1 MKKRKL
7 LLVLL
12 LCLGIL
18 MGCTSKNPS
27 QTTPSGSQ
35 PEASSGTD
43 GKPDLRLPQIPED
56 YIALLCGNTRAEISN
71 SSYSRSVT
79 YQIISGKP
87 LTAEDLRLSF
97 DKQVP
102 FQVFLEVDETPY
114 EPDDVTVAAYQGAN
128 WKELS
133 EKEGIALISSCQNAL
148 AAIPQEQRPKLYSGL
163 LTVQF
168 LEGALVAD
176 TTLTQLTLT
185 YGETTKTYD
194 IGSIHLSPDSLP
206 ITRGDGFYCKS
217 LALSGMNTDPS
228 AAGAFAVWD
237 LTVSAAQDVTIDK
250 IFFSNPE
257 TQPVELSYVVQLP
270 DGNVVNSVW
279 DGTTP
284 ISMAAGDT
292 ITFHLTGTDTA
303 FQNTLVGN
311 TQVYLIFQYTCQGV
325 QYEEFCEMSFRIRC
339 DPFQYY
345 ASQEDGLD
353 IVSYYTAYLPK
364 ADSSK

>member
-1 MKKRKL
+1 MKIGKL
-7 LLVLL
+7 ILVLL
-12 LCLGIL
+12 LCLGVFL
-18 MGCTSKNPS
+18 GCTPKNPS
-27 QTTPSGSQ
+27 QTDPSGSQ
-35 PEASSGTD
+35 PDASTPGEEM
-43 GKPDLRLPQIPED
+43 DLHLPQIPED
-56 YIALLCGNTRAEISN
+56 YIALLCGNTRAEIN
-71 SSYSRSVT
+71 KSSYSRTVF

-87 LTAEDLRLSF
+87 LTPEELQLSF
-97 DKQVP
+97 DQDVP
-102 FQVFLEVDETPY
+102 FTFSLTAEEEPY
-114 EPDDVTVAAYQGAN
+114 EPDAVTAAAYQGAD
-128 WKELS
+128 WKKLS
-133 EKEGIALISSCQNAL
+133 GAAGMEVLQKCSSQL
-148 AAIPQEQRPKLYSGL
+148 TAIPQEQRPKLYSGL
-163 LTVQF
+163 LTIQF

-185 YGETTKTYD
+185 YGENTKTYD
-194 IGSIHLSPDSLP
+194 IGSIHLSSDSLP
-206 ITRGDGFYCKS
+206 ITTGGGLYSQTMSVSDVN
-217 LALSGMNTDPS
+217 ADPS
-228 AAGAFAVWD
+228 GAGAFAVRD
-237 LTVSAAQDVTIDK
+237 LTVAAAEDLTIDK
-250 IFFSNPE
+250 AFFPNPE

-325 QYEEFCEMSFRIRC
+325 QYEEYCEMSFRMRSN
-339 DPFQYY
+339 PFQYY

>member
-1 MKKRKL
+1 MKIGKL
-7 LLVLL
+7 ILVLL
-12 LCLGIL
+12 LCLGVFL
-18 MGCTSKNPS
+18 GCTPKNPS
-27 QTTPSGSQ
+27 QTDPSGSQ
-35 PEASSGTD
+35 PDASTPGEEM
-43 GKPDLRLPQIPED
+43 DLHLPQIPED
-56 YIALLCGNTRAEISN
+56 YIALLCGNTRAEIN
-71 SSYSRSVT
+71 KSSYSRTVF

-87 LTAEDLRLSF
+87 LTPEELQLSF
-97 DKQVP
+97 DQDVP
-102 FQVFLEVDETPY
+102 FTFSLTAEEEPY
-114 EPDDVTVAAYQGAN
+114 EPDAVTAAAYQGAD
-128 WKELS
+128 WKKLS
-133 EKEGIALISSCQNAL
+133 GAAGMEVLQKCSSQLTAV
-148 AAIPQEQRPKLYSGL
+148 PQEQRPKLYSGL
-163 LTVQF
+163 LTIQF

-185 YGETTKTYD
+185 YGENTKTYD
-194 IGSIHLSPDSLP
+194 IGSIHLSSDSLP
-206 ITRGDGFYCKS
+206 VTTGGGLYS
-217 LALSGMNTDPS
+217 QTMSVSNVNADPS
-228 AAGAFAVWD
+228 GAGAFAVRD
-237 LTVSAAQDVTIDK
+237 LTVAAAEDLTIDK
-250 IFFSNPE
+250 AFFSNPE

-325 QYEEFCEMSFRIRC
+325 QYEEYCEMSFRMRSN
-339 DPFQYY
+339 PFQYY